1 MRKIL
6 LALCLLSAPA
16 FADEATEKKA
26 VVATVQKLFDA
37 MAAKDAAAIQAVV
50 LPGTSLSALR
60 PNGQTTV
67 TPIEKFIENIRTA
80 QGSLLERMW
89 DPKVMV
95 EGNIAT
101 LWAPYDFH
109 RDGKFT
115 HCGIDVAN
123 LLKTP
128 EGWKI
133 GGLSYTVI
141 QQGCQAPK

>member
-1 MRKIL
+1 MRKL
-6 LALCLLSAPA
+6 FLVLCLLATPVL
-16 FADEATEKKA
+16 ADDTVEKKA
-26 VVATVQKLFDA
+26 VIATVQKLFDA
-37 MAAKDAAAIQAVV
+37 MAAKDVAAIQALV

-60 PNGQTTV
+60 PNGQASV

-80 QGSLLERMW
+80 TGSLLERMW
-89 DPKVMV
+89 DPNVML

-133 GGLSYTVI
+133 SGLSYTVI

>member
-1 MRKIL
+1 MRNLL
-6 LALCLLSAPA
+6 LALCLLCAPLRA
-16 FADEATEKKA
+16 EEAVEIKA
-26 VVATVQKLFDA
+26 VTGTVQKLFDA
-37 MAAKDAAAIQAVV
+37 MAAKDGAAIKALV

-60 PNGQTTV
+60 ANGQTTV
-67 TPIEKFIENIRTA
+67 TPIEKFIETISTA
-80 QGSLLERMW
+80 QGSLAERMW
-89 DPKVMV
+89 DPKVLV

-115 HCGIDVAN
+115 HCGIDVVN

-133 GGLSYTVI
+133 AGLSYTVI